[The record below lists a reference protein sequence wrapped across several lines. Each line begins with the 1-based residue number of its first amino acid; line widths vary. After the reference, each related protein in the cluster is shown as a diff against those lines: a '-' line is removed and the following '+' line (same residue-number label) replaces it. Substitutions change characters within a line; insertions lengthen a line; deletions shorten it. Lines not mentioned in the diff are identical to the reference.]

1 MRNNQQQQQRQERQ
15 QGGKQPTHVV
25 KMARTEGDRTT
36 YDWLGVAWERE
47 DGSLY
52 VRLHGTQI
60 ISEGFS
66 IYPNDGGAR

>member
-1 MRNNQQQQQRQERQ
+1 
-15 QGGKQPTHVV
+15 
-25 KMARTEGDRTT
+25 MARTEGDRTT